1 MTMPN
6 FGGLLMSESLPA
18 LSAKVKAVAEK
29 PGRRVKPAIPAEKI
43 ENTSKVR

>member
-1 MTMPN
+1 MPN

-18 LSAKVKAVAEK
+18 LSGKVKAVAENL
-29 PGRRVKPAIPAEKI
+29 GSRVKPVISAEKI

>member
-18 LSAKVKAVAEK
+18 LSGKVKAVAEN
-29 PGRRVKPAIPAEKI
+29 PGRRVKPVIPAEKI